1 MPGDSDD
8 LGIEVINVHAPSGT
22 RLLTDAQRRTLFW
35 NLLQSSSKV
44 PEPQR
49 RQDRCPP
56 KTIGEVK
63 FLIGG
68 DTNTS
73 ELGLCQILND
83 LNQSGTLKVSFEVMR
98 PTWGLHGDICVVG
111 GCNQDNTKI
120 ATGQAKNH
128 DPQHLPYGIWWCS
141 QSEHATE
148 QLTPISEVKAGSTST
163 TGEAT
168 KQSSSWTHQ
177 RAVPQPESTNH
188 ATEQPQLDEERTPLL
203 RGPDQYP
210 KPMSEKRDQYVA
222 PAYYEVRASS
232 SGPESTNH
240 ATEQPQ
246 LDEDRTPVFSDQY
259 QDPKPM
265 SEKRDQYVAR
275 AYYEERASSSGH
287 ATEQPQIT
295 ENLLREKS
303 PEAQASLH
311 VAYSEQTAGHATEQ
325 PQPDTEDIPTLD
337 KPEQELAYLIV
348 NTFLDNPTL
357 QSTEAEKI
365 IKGVIVEQKQ
375 WSAEVLDSIDEVFR
389 PVFVQYTNGLQDKT
403 RWTARDPAPYIR
415 EWRNTAEWRD
425 RVLQAGA
432 NAEGKQFSREQVA
445 PILHHITEDFIENHA
460 DDAQKMDKRT
470 RNKSRAEARLNR
482 LCGSRH
488 VANAIW
494 QLGLPK
500 VLSPAAT
507 ACYRAASIET
517 DTVNVLQWLAKLAE
531 VIQSHKATSEY
542 QENTRKSGDSHGKS
556 GLTPAEMETRLRG
569 KKWTKKW

>member
-1 MPGDSDD
+1 
-8 LGIEVINVHAPSGT
+8 
-22 RLLTDAQRRTLFW
+22 
-35 NLLQSSSKV
+35 
-44 PEPQR
+44 
-49 RQDRCPP
+49 
-56 KTIGEVK
+56 
-63 FLIGG
+63 
-68 DTNTS
+68 
-73 ELGLCQILND
+73 
-83 LNQSGTLKVSFEVMR
+83 
-98 PTWGLHGDICVVG
+98 
-111 GCNQDNTKI
+111 
-120 ATGQAKNH
+120 
-128 DPQHLPYGIWWCS
+128 
-141 QSEHATE
+141 
-148 QLTPISEVKAGSTST
+148 
-163 TGEAT
+163 
-168 KQSSSWTHQ
+168 
-177 RAVPQPESTNH
+177 
-188 ATEQPQLDEERTPLL
+188 
-203 RGPDQYP
+203 
-210 KPMSEKRDQYVA
+210 MSEKRDQYVA
-222 PAYYEVRASS
+222 P
-232 SGPESTNH
+232 
-240 ATEQPQ
+240 
-246 LDEDRTPVFSDQY
+246 
-259 QDPKPM
+259 
-265 SEKRDQYVAR
+265 

-311 VAYSEQTAGHATEQ
+311 DAYPEQTAGHATEQ

-445 PILHHITEDFIENHA
+445 PILHRITDDFIENHA
-460 DDAQKMDKRT
+460 DDAQKMDKRKL
-470 RNKSRAEARLNR
+470 NKSRAEARLNR